1 MKWYFK
7 CLKQYVDF
15 SGRARRK
22 EYWMFVLFNLIVFY
36 VLFIVDYLIGT
47 KIPYNGSQIGIIS
60 SVYSL
65 AVFLPG
71 LAVTVRRLHDIGKS
85 GWKILWIPLF
95 TIVGAIIGSIVG
107 AILLIYHP
115 VIGAILPIIFTVI
128 APIIFIIVWMC
139 KNSQPGDNKWG
150 ANPKMA

>member
-22 EYWMFVLFNLIVFY
+22 EYWMFYLFNLIVFD
-36 VLFIVDYLIGT
+36 VLFIVDYLIGAT
-47 KIPYNGSQIGIIS
+47 IPFDGSQIGIIS

-71 LAVTVRRLHDIGKS
+71 LAVAVRRLHDIGKS
-85 GWKILWIPLF
+85 GWNILWISLF

-107 AILLIYHP
+107 SILWIYHP
-115 VIGAILPIIFTVI
+115 VIGAILLFIFTVI
-128 APIIFIIVWMC
+128 VPSIFLVWMC

>member
-22 EYWMFVLFNLIVFY
+22 EYWMFVLFNMIVSF
-36 VLFIVDYLIGT
+36 VLGIVDFLIGAT
-47 KIPYNGSQIGIIS
+47 IPLGVTPIGIIS
-60 SVYSL
+60 SVYTL

-71 LAVTVRRLHDIGKS
+71 LAVLVRRLHDIGKS
-85 GWKILWIPLF
+85 GWNILWYFLLAF
-95 TIVGAIIGSIVG
+95 MASVLSTILPII
-107 AILLIYHP
+107 AILLIICSF
-115 VIGAILPIIFTVI
+115 VVSIIF
-128 APIIFIIVWMC
+128 IVWMC
-139 KNSQPGDNKWG
+139 KDSQPGDNKWG

>member
-1 MKWYFK
+1 M
-7 CLKQYVDF
+7 
-15 SGRARRK
+15 
-22 EYWMFVLFNLIVFY
+22 
-36 VLFIVDYLIGT
+36 
-47 KIPYNGSQIGIIS
+47 IGIIS

-85 GWKILWIPLF
+85 GWKIFWISLF

-115 VIGAILPIIFTVI
+115 VIGAILSIIFTVI
-128 APIIFIIVWMC
+128 VPIIFIVWMC

>member
-22 EYWMFVLFNLIVFY
+22 EYWMFYLFNVIVSLVLFF
-36 VLFIVDYLIGT
+36 VDGLIGT
-47 KIPYNGSQIGIIS
+47 KIHGVGIIS

-71 LAVTVRRLHDIGKS
+71 LAVAVRRLHDIGKS
-85 GWKILWIPLF
+85 GWNYLWFILFFLIGS
-95 TIVGAIIGSIVG
+95 VIGSI
-107 AILLIYHP
+107 LS
-115 VIGAILPIIFTVI
+115 II
-128 APIIFIIVWMC
+128 IIFIVFIIFIVWMC
-139 KNSQPGDNKWG
+139 RDSQPGDNKWG

>member
-1 MKWYFK
+1 
-7 CLKQYVDF
+7 
-15 SGRARRK
+15 
-22 EYWMFVLFNLIVFY
+22 MFYLFNVIVSLVLFF
-36 VLFIVDYLIGT
+36 VDGLIGT
-47 KIPYNGSQIGIIS
+47 KIHGVGIIS

-85 GWKILWIPLF
+85 GWNILLYSLF
-95 TIVGAIIGSIVG
+95 IVICYIGCILSIIHFVIGIVSIV
-107 AILLIYHP
+107 LL
-115 VIGAILPIIFTVI
+115 VISLIIFL
-128 APIIFIIVWMC
+128 VWMC

>member
-1 MKWYFK
+1 M
-7 CLKQYVDF
+7 KQYVDF

-22 EYWMFVLFNLIVFY
+22 EYWMFYLFNVIVSLVLFF
-36 VLFIVDYLIGT
+36 VDGLIGT
-47 KIPYNGSQIGIIS
+47 KIHGVGIIS

-85 GWKILWIPLF
+85 GWNILLYSLF
-95 TIVGAIIGSIVG
+95 IVICYIGCILSIIHFVIGIVSIV
-107 AILLIYHP
+107 LL
-115 VIGAILPIIFTVI
+115 VISLIIFL
-128 APIIFIIVWMC
+128 VWMC